1 MGHPFDPGHPEV
13 QETIVRIE
21 TKVLAAG
28 KFLGTVAGNW
38 EQAQARYDKGYQLL
52 MLMADG
58 MSLGKLAGNTVA
70 KFREVYPDR

>member
-1 MGHPFDPGHPEV
+1 M
-13 QETIVRIE
+13 QEIIVRIE

-28 KFLGTVAGNW
+28 KFLGTIAANW

-58 MSLGKLAGNTVA
+58 VSLGKLAAGTVA
-70 KFREVYPDR
+70 KFREIYPDR